1 MKIWGV
7 NFLLYCLLLFPSCD
21 DKQEKL
27 LVSGCGWK
35 QVSILDK
42 ASGKIEWT
50 HPLQSGED
58 CNDVEL
64 TTEGNILYAYTTGAR
79 LINRQQEILWDFK
92 ADEKEELY
100 TATQLTDGKYLLAL
114 CGNPSRIIEL
124 SADGKP
130 IYELTFDTS
139 IADVHSQF
147 RQIVKT
153 PENTYL
159 IPLMGRG
166 EVIEMSRQG
175 EVLKRIPCGG
185 TPFSVQI
192 LTNGNWLVSCGDG
205 HKLEELNPRT
215 GQSDRT
221 VQSGQLEG
229 DPLLFVAEAIRY
241 PNGNTLIS
249 NWNGH
254 TNDKTQPLLLEIDSL
269 NETVWELPHNPE
281 IVNIST
287 VYSFFE

>member
-50 HPLQSGED
+50 HPLQPGED

-79 LINRQQEILWDFK
+79 LINRQQEVLWDFK

-166 EVIEMSRQG
+166 EVIEMS
-175 EVLKRIPCGG
+175 
-185 TPFSVQI
+185 
-192 LTNGNWLVSCGDG
+192 
-205 HKLEELNPRT
+205 PRRST
-215 GQSDRT
+215 QT
-221 VQSGQLEG
+221 
-229 DPLLFVAEAIRY
+229 
-241 PNGNTLIS
+241 NTLRRNTFFCS
-249 NWNGH
+249 NPDQRELVGF
-254 TNDKTQPLLLEIDSL
+254 
-269 NETVWELPHNPE
+269 VWRW
-281 IVNIST
+281 T
-287 VYSFFE
+287 